1 MAKAKKYAAGGA
13 LSPDQIVAEIDR
25 RQNEEDRDL
34 IPRAGRALLGAAD
47 SAGQAIRGAAGKAFK
62 AGKDF
67 GTKIS
72 GNDTDQAKLKRMG
85 LREGSEDYEKGLKT
99 LENNRKRL
107 PSEMTKKHPLE
118 MKSGGKVSS
127 ASKRADGCAIK
138 GKTRG
143 RMV

>member
-1 MAKAKKYAAGGA
+1 MAKTKKYAAGGES
-13 LSPDQIVAEIDR
+13 SPDQIVADIDR

-47 SAGQAIRGAAGKAFK
+47 SAGQAIRGAAGKAFM
-62 AGKDF
+62 AGKNF
-67 GTKIS
+67 GNKIS

-99 LENNRKRL
+99 LENNRKKL

-118 MKSGGKVSS
+118 MKSGGSVSS
-127 ASKRADGCAIK
+127 ASKRADGCAVK

-143 RMV
+143 KMV

>member
-1 MAKAKKYAAGGA
+1 MAKTKKYAAGGE
-13 LSPDQIVAEIDR
+13 LSPDQIVADIDR

-47 SAGQAIRGAAGKAFK
+47 SAGQAIRGVAGKAFK

-72 GNDTDQAKLKRMG
+72 GKDTDEAKLKRMG

-99 LENNRKRL
+99 LENNRKKL
-107 PSEMTKKHPLE
+107 PSEMIKKSPYE
-118 MKSGGKVSS
+118 MKAGGKVSS

-138 GKTRG
+138 GKTKG
-143 RMV
+143 RIV